1 MTTDAHLGGFISSA
15 TTDEDLLVR
24 VRAGERDAYGEL
36 WRRHV
41 RVALAVAGR
50 YSTIADPEDIVQEAF
65 QAVFTAVCDGGGP
78 TRGFRPY
85 LARTVRNVAV
95 SISRRRRAE
104 PVGGL
109 TELADR
115 LDVSVP
121 GHDEQS
127 ADRVV
132 LVKAFQSLPE
142 RWRAILWMTEVEDLP
157 VQDAAARL
165 GIAPNAGA
173 ALVRRAREGLRRS
186 WLAAHVGG
194 GAPAPECRWVVERLP
209 LAERGDATSRHQDR
223 IDAHTATCQD
233 CARAALE
240 IAAVARR
247 LPAVLLPIVFTV
259 GAAAERLLSGVPPVA
274 PDGSTLGRALLDRAE
289 PRGTRPERAALRT
302 TSRVSSA
309 SKAVAVAVV
318 AAAAVVVVG
327 VVLGRSVLAGPAL
340 AASSPTDEPPRSV
353 ATSTSPDGSGHDPED
368 GAGTPSPSTTTDP
381 LSPDAPS
388 RQPEADGSSV
398 LTEPADRPG
407 PVASALLV
415 PGLLSAREIPA
426 DPASPPTTTVAP
438 LTVTAAPASGL
449 REWLPVVVGAGE
461 TGATV
466 EAVLAD
472 GTMIGSAEVVEGTW
486 SIDFD
491 RSLVVD
497 VEHEVSVRYEGHD
510 VLVAVGR
517 YTFVAPLVVG
527 TEITEGPSGGHEV
540 AVLVTGTCGQT
551 VEASVSGIHDVVSTV
566 LGDCTTRVPLPGL
579 GRGSHTVELRYV
591 DQEHGRVGAVR
602 SFSVSL

>member
-1 MTTDAHLGGFISSA
+1 VTTDAHLGGFISSA

-157 VQDAAARL
+157 VQDAADRL

-194 GAPAPECRWVVERLP
+194 SERGPECRWVVEHLP
-209 LAERGDATSRHQDR
+209 LSERGDATPRHQDR
-223 IDAHTATCQD
+223 IEAHTATCQD
-233 CARAALE
+233 CARTAIE
-240 IAAVARR
+240 IAAVGRR
-247 LPAVLLPIVFTV
+247 LPAALLPVFFTG
-259 GAAAERLLSGVPPVA
+259 GAAAEHLLAGVPVALPVDAGAVGGAVVDHLPVSDVPGSAA
-274 PDGSTLGRALLDRAE
+274 PGKASPGDPWRMTSLSVSRRV
-289 PRGTRPERAALRT
+289 AA
-302 TSRVSSA
+302 
-309 SKAVAVAVV
+309 AVAVV
-318 AAAAVVVVG
+318 LMTAAAVGAG
-327 VVLGRSVLAGPAL
+327 VVLLDRSPSSASAGPVTGSADPAQIL
-340 AASSPTDEPPRSV
+340 TAPSASDGPATESGSDTGAPSVDSPAPGTTSAPSAPPGT
-353 ATSTSPDGSGHDPED
+353 TSTSEVAVPPPPRD
-368 GAGTPSPSTTTDP
+368 A
-381 LSPDAPS
+381 APS
-388 RQPEADGSSV
+388 S
-398 LTEPADRPG
+398 
-407 PVASALLV
+407 PVADL
-415 PGLLSAREIPA
+415 
-426 DPASPPTTTVAP
+426 P
-438 LTVTAAPASGL
+438 LDVTGAPASGL
-449 REWLPVVVGAGE
+449 QEWVPVISG
-461 TGATV
+461 TGTSGSTV

-472 GTMIGSAEVVEGTW
+472 GSLVGSAQVADGAW
-486 SIDFD
+486 SIELDA
-491 RSLVVD
+491 SLAAD
-497 VEHEVSVRYEGHD
+497 VEHAVAVRYKGDRH
-510 VLVAVGR
+510 LVDVGR
-517 YTFVAPLVVG
+517 YTVVAPLVTGV
-527 TEITEGPSGGHEV
+527 EV
-540 AVLVTGTCGQT
+540 VESQAGVHDVVVLVTGTCGQA
-551 VEASVSGIHDVVSTV
+551 VEASVVGTDRAASVV
-566 LGDCTTRVPLPGL
+566 LGSCTTRVPLPAVTPGTH
-579 GRGSHTVELRYV
+579 SVELRYV
-591 DQEHGRVGAVR
+591 DPVQGRAGAVR
-602 SFSVSL
+602 TISVTV

>member
-1 MTTDAHLGGFISSA
+1 MTTDAHLGGFVSSA
-15 TTDEDLLVR
+15 TTDEDLLVS

-142 RWRAILWMTEVEDLP
+142 RWRAILWMTEVEDMP
-157 VQDAAARL
+157 VQDAADRL

-194 GAPAPECRWVVERLP
+194 SERGPECRWVVEHLP
-209 LAERGDATSRHQDR
+209 LSERGHATPRHQDR
-223 IDAHTATCQD
+223 IEAHTATCQD
-233 CARAALE
+233 CARTATE

-247 LPAVLLPIVFTV
+247 LPAVLLPVFFTG
-259 GAAAERLLSGVPPVA
+259 GAAAEHLLAGVPVALPGDVGSVGGAVVDHRPVSDVPGSAA
-274 PDGSTLGRALLDRAE
+274 PGKASPGHPWRMTSLAVSRRV
-289 PRGTRPERAALRT
+289 AA
-302 TSRVSSA
+302 
-309 SKAVAVAVV
+309 AVAVV
-318 AAAAVVVVG
+318 VMTAVAVGAG
-327 VVLGRSVLAGPAL
+327 VVLLDRSPSSASAGPV
-340 AASSPTDEPPRSV
+340 T
-353 ATSTSPDGSGHDPED
+353 GS
-368 GAGTPSPSTTTDP
+368 
-381 LSPDAPS
+381 
-388 RQPEADGSSV
+388 
-398 LTEPADRPG
+398 
-407 PVASALLV
+407 
-415 PGLLSAREIPA
+415 A
-426 DPASPPTTTVAP
+426 DPAQILTAPSASDDPGTKSETGAPAADSPAPGTTSAPSAPPGTTTTSEVGVPPPPRDAATSSLDADVP
-438 LTVTAAPASGL
+438 LDVTGAPASGL
-449 REWLPVVVGAGE
+449 QEWVPVISG
-461 TGATV
+461 TGTSGSTV

-472 GTMIGSAEVVEGTW
+472 GSPVGSAQVTDGAW
-486 SIDFD
+486 SIELDA
-491 RSLVVD
+491 SLAAD
-497 VEHEVSVRYEGHD
+497 VEHAVAVRYEGDRH
-510 VLVAVGR
+510 LVDVGR
-517 YTFVAPLVVG
+517 YTVVAPLVTG
-527 TEITEGPSGGHEV
+527 IEV
-540 AVLVTGTCGQT
+540 VESQTGVHDVVVLVTGTCGQA
-551 VEASVSGIHDVVSTV
+551 VEASVVGTDRAASVV
-566 LGDCTTRVPLPGL
+566 LGSCTTRVPLSAVPSGT
-579 GRGSHTVELRYV
+579 HNVELRYV
-591 DQEHGRVGAVR
+591 DLVQGRVGAVR
-602 SFSVSL
+602 TISVSV

>member
-1 MTTDAHLGGFISSA
+1 MTTDAHLGGFVSSA
-15 TTDEDLLVR
+15 TTDEDLLVS

-157 VQDAAARL
+157 VQDAAHRL

-194 GAPAPECRWVVERLP
+194 SERGPECRWVVEHLP
-209 LAERGDATSRHQDR
+209 LSERGHATPRHQDR

-233 CARAALE
+233 CARTATE

-247 LPAVLLPIVFTV
+247 LPAVLLPVFFTG
-259 GAAAERLLSGVPPVA
+259 GAAAEHLLAGVPVALPVDVGSVGGAVVDHLPVSDVPGSAA
-274 PDGSTLGRALLDRAE
+274 PGKASPGDPWRM
-289 PRGTRPERAALRT
+289 
-302 TSRVSSA
+302 TSLSA
-309 SKAVAVAVV
+309 SRRVAAAVAVV
-318 AAAAVVVVG
+318 VMTAVAVGAG
-327 VVLGRSVLAGPAL
+327 VVLLDRSPSSASAGPV
-340 AASSPTDEPPRSV
+340 T
-353 ATSTSPDGSGHDPED
+353 
-368 GAGTPSPSTTTDP
+368 GA
-381 LSPDAPS
+381 
-388 RQPEADGSSV
+388 
-398 LTEPADRPG
+398 
-407 PVASALLV
+407 
-415 PGLLSAREIPA
+415 A
-426 DPASPPTTTVAP
+426 DPAQILTAPSASDGPGTEIGSDTGAPSVDSPAPGTTSAPSAPPGTTTTSEVGVPPPPRDAATSSLDADVP
-438 LTVTAAPASGL
+438 LDVTGAPASGL
-449 REWLPVVVGAGE
+449 QEWVPVISG
-461 TGATV
+461 TGTPGSTV

-472 GTMIGSAEVVEGTW
+472 GSLVGSAQVADGAW
-486 SIDFD
+486 SITLDA
-491 RSLVVD
+491 SLTAD
-497 VEHEVSVRYEGHD
+497 VEHAVAVRYEGDRH
-510 VLVAVGR
+510 LVDVGR
-517 YTFVAPLVVG
+517 YTVVAPLVTGVEVG
-527 TEITEGPSGGHEV
+527 ESQAGVHDV
-540 AVLVTGTCGQT
+540 VVLVTGTCGQP
-551 VEASVSGIHDVVSTV
+551 VEASVVGTDRAASVV
-566 LGDCTTRVPLPGL
+566 LGSCTTRVPLSAVPSGT
-579 GRGSHTVELRYV
+579 HNVELRYV
-591 DQEHGRVGAVR
+591 DLVQGRAGAVR
-602 SFSVSL
+602 TISVTV